1 MNGQLLNRMIR
12 IIVKMTTS
20 RRNIRRSRSTTRVVV
35 VVVVVV
41 IDIVDSPLIVLG
53 IQQTTL

>member
-1 MNGQLLNRMIR
+1 MIR

-35 VVVVVV
+35 VVVV